1 MKYLIKIW
9 ENENL
14 RDLGISDIV
23 ETDIDNIQEAISKAK
38 KIMENNNYASIEVQ
52 TNDEEE
58 TVYHKSTDE
67 EKYFYNLP
75 QDNVNEKIKYIV
87 QMYFAENELNNLMD
101 YGSDRDSLAMPSLS
115 SLYSELIGKLG
126 IETNNIQTED
136 VSDGKYG
143 TIIEFKNGK
152 GISIETSAGN
162 GTEIITNNLKSIY
175 EEYKKMYLKKYES
188 IIIMNPSMSE
198 EQAKAEINKYKE
210 YLEQLSSKPV
220 EVEEIGKKKLAYTV
234 NKFTEGNYAIFY
246 FYGKSEDIS
255 ELERRYRSDDDI
267 LKFLTVRKDEELEN
281 SESIEEDMEM

>member
-9 ENENL
+9 ENEDL

-38 KIMENNNYASIEVQ
+38 KIMENNDYASIEVQ

-58 TVYHKSTDE
+58 TVYHKSTGE

-175 EEYKKMYLKKYES
+175 EEYEKMYLKKYES

-198 EQAKAEINKYKE
+198 EQAKAEINK
-210 YLEQLSSKPV
+210 
-220 EVEEIGKKKLAYTV
+220 
-234 NKFTEGNYAIFY
+234 
-246 FYGKSEDIS
+246 
-255 ELERRYRSDDDI
+255 
-267 LKFLTVRKDEELEN
+267 
-281 SESIEEDMEM
+281 